1 MSSPSPT
8 PAITTRP
15 WLALGALC
23 IGFFMILVDM
33 TIVSVA
39 QPAIQRALD
48 TDVNGV
54 IWVSS
59 AYLLTYA
66 VPMLVAG
73 RLGDRYGP
81 KNVYLIGLVVFT
93 VASVW
98 CGFAG
103 SIEMLILARGLQGV
117 GAALITPQTMALIT
131 RIFPENRRGAAM
143 GVWGTVAGVATLIGP
158 LAGGGLV
165 DGLGWEWIFFV
176 NVPVG
181 IIGLAL
187 AWKLVPQVSTSKRHF
202 DLVGMALSGIGLT
215 CLVFGIQD
223 GEKYDWAAWIWG
235 LIGVGLVLMAL
246 FVYWQH
252 KILTVRRS
260 AEPLV
265 PLRLFRDRNFSLA
278 SIGITTMGFATAGMM
293 VPLMYYLQLV
303 AGLTPT
309 ESAVVTVPMAVLTGV
324 LAPIVGRQVDRV
336 HPRYIV
342 ATALLLN
349 AVAIG
354 WLAMIAT
361 PTTPI
366 WQLLLPVAL
375 MGAASSGIWAPLAAT
390 ATRNLPMTSAGAGA
404 GVYNTTRLIGS
415 VLGSAA
421 VGALMQT
428 RLAAEVPGFGSSSM
442 DQAGRLPESVRD
454 GFSAAMGQSL
464 LLPAAAL
471 LIGVVAAAAFARP
484 RHMMEAVVPAGGSQL
499 GDVPAGTEGAAGVP
513 KANSTATAAAPS
525 GAGD

>member
-1 MSSPSPT
+1 MSSPTAAPT
-8 PAITTRP
+8 APISTRP

-33 TIVSVA
+33 TIVAVA

-73 RLGDRYGP
+73 RLGDRFGP
-81 KNVYLIGLVVFT
+81 KRIYQLGLIVFT
-93 VASVW
+93 VASVL
-98 CGFAG
+98 CGLAQ

-131 RIFPENRRGAAM
+131 RMFPAEKRGAAM
-143 GVWGTVAGVATLIGP
+143 GVWGTVAGVATLLGP
-158 LAGGGLV
+158 LAGGILV

-181 IIGLAL
+181 IIGLVL
-187 AWKLVPQVSTSKRHF
+187 AWKLVPAVPTSKRNF
-202 DLVGMALSGIGLT
+202 DLIGVALSGIGMT
-215 CLVFGIQD
+215 ALVFGIQD
-223 GEKYDWAAWIWG
+223 GEKYHWAPWIWT
-235 LIGVGLVLMAL
+235 LIGIGIAVMGL

-252 KILTVRRS
+252 KILQVRSS

-265 PLRLFRDRNFSLA
+265 PLKLFLDRNFSLA
-278 SIGITTMGFATAGMM
+278 SLGIATMGFATAGMM

-303 AGLTPT
+303 GGLSPT

-324 LAPIVGRQVDRV
+324 LAPIVGRQVDKV
-336 HPRYIV
+336 NPRNII

-349 AVAIG
+349 AIAIA
-354 WLAMIAT
+354 WLGVIAT

-366 WQLLLPVAL
+366 WQLLLPVSL
-375 MGAASSGIWAPLAAT
+375 MGIASSGIWAPLGAT
-390 ATRNLPMTSAGAGA
+390 ATRNLPMSSAGAGA

-428 RLAAEVPGFGSSSM
+428 RIAAEVPAFGAQSM
-442 DQAGRLPESVRD
+442 DAVVGQLPEAVRD
-454 GFSAAMGQSL
+454 GFSSAMGQSL
-464 LLPAAAL
+464 FLPAAAL
-471 LIGVVAAAAFARP
+471 LLGVVAATFMAKP
-484 RHMMEAVVPAGGSQL
+484 RHMIAPADKTPVETGPAV
-499 GDVPAGTEGAAGVP
+499 
-513 KANSTATAAAPS
+513 ATAATR
-525 GAGD
+525 D